1 MDILPNQALTP
12 NKKQA
17 LLDVIQNELVLS
29 TQASTDSSQGVVPI
43 SLLNKAK
50 KDLQDLLNKFLE
62 KKGIITPSETS
73 DAIDKIN
80 ASKRARLQQDYI
92 LGIKKGT
99 LLLVSVFVLAIGG
112 YIYYKKM
119 SNGK

>member
-1 MDILPNQALTP
+1 MDISPNQALTP

-17 LLDVIQNELVLS
+17 LLDEIQNELVLS
-29 TQASTDSSQGVVPI
+29 TQAATDPSQGVVPL
-43 SLLNKAK
+43 SLLDKAK

-62 KKGIITPSETS
+62 RKGIITPSETS

-99 LLLVSVFVLAIGG
+99 LLIVGVFVLAIGG
-112 YIYYKKM
+112 YIYYKKR
-119 SNGK
+119 SNGR

>member
-1 MDILPNQALTP
+1 MDISPNQALTP

-17 LLDVIQNELVLS
+17 LLDEIQNELVLS
-29 TQASTDSSQGVVPI
+29 TQVATDPSQGVVPL
-43 SLLNKAK
+43 SLLDKAK

-62 KKGIITPSETS
+62 RKGIITPSETS

-99 LLLVSVFVLAIGG
+99 LLLVGVFVLAIGG
-112 YIYYKKM
+112 YIYYKKR

>member
-1 MDILPNQALTP
+1 MDISPNQALTP

-17 LLDVIQNELVLS
+17 LLDEIQNELVLS
-29 TQASTDSSQGVVPI
+29 TQLATDPSQGVVPL
-43 SLLNKAK
+43 SLLDKAK

-99 LLLVSVFVLAIGG
+99 LVLVGVFVLAIGG
-112 YIYYKKM
+112 YIYYKKR
-119 SNGK
+119 SK